1 MRKDKLTDQRNKIE
15 NSDMQNGQFVLMRVL
30 RHFSRE
36 RIIWNSWMFIYKK
49 NSVLF
54 GHLISSVGHW
64 AAPCSGI
71 HINVGTDDRKAPMD
85 MK

>member
-1 MRKDKLTDQRNKIE
+1 
-15 NSDMQNGQFVLMRVL
+15 MQNGQFVLTRVL
-30 RHFSRE
+30 RQFNRE

-54 GHLISSVGHW
+54 EHLISSVGHW
-64 AAPCSGI
+64 AAPCSGTR
-71 HINVGTDDRKAPMD
+71 INVGTDDRKVPMD